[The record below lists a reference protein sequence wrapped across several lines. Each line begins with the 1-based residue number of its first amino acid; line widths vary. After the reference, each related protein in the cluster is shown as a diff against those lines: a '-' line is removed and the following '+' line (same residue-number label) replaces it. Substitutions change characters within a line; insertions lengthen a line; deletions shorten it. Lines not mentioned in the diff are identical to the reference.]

1 MTVENLLHLNICM
14 LDKFYLNIQ
23 NIMQKSSMICLL
35 VNIFQNSPSDLANC
49 ETSVPII
56 EQSSQESSVETAPTR
71 ASASTTGRTF
81 YLQLEDEC
89 IFGTLI
95 LVGEFTL
102 HMYLRLNIFFSVE
115 KKFLELRK
123 HSI

>member
-14 LDKFYLNIQ
+14 LDKFYLNIHY
-23 NIMQKSSMICLL
+23 IMQKSSMICLL
-35 VNIFQNSPSDLANC
+35 VNIIQNSPSELANW
-49 ETSVPII
+49 SVPII

-95 LVGEFTL
+95 LVGDSHF
-102 HMYLRLNIFFSVE
+102 IC
-115 KKFLELRK
+115 
-123 HSI
+123 I